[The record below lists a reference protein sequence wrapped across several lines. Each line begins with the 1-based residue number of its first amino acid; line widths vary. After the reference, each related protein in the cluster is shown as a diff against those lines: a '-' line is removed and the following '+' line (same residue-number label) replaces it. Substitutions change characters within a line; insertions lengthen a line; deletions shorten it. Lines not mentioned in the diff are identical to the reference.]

1 MKRLSALVLGLA
13 LCTVASAQGVT
24 IVAPVDRFVAPGERV
39 ELVFEL
45 SSSDPAQLEASA
57 FSDLGWLVSVDPDR
71 ITLDAATTAS
81 VTVTAEVPIDA
92 AAFSVERVTL
102 SLFDG
107 DAVTERIVELEVVE
121 FIDVR
126 LEAPTQA
133 NLGTDALRVTVTN
146 DGNSLRSLSVEL
158 LRADDDAVLA
168 RAGVSLTPGAAEV
181 VAFDLEDEGAFVV
194 RVTSARGV
202 EAERSV
208 QAVRFGTPEPAPFG
222 LSGFVSAGFDID
234 DGWGATV
241 GLRGPLSDFSRV
253 DARFDAPNWRSSF
266 AAVTLERGTV
276 RVGAGSSAPFG
287 LDLPREFGVLATYD
301 HDGVGVGG
309 MIGITA
315 NEELAAYAAAS
326 YATGGASVAAGAGVR
341 AGDPVASLTSSYR
354 ASDWGIGLNARYR
367 QERLDARLTGD
378 VRIEGTTTNLR
389 AELRDGFTTR
399 ARADVEARFR
409 TGPTTV
415 SGLVTAPIGPTAAW
429 DWRAGLTH
437 TFDVELPGTLTGAL
451 QAGARESFARVTYR
465 TSIGPEWQST
475 NTAGVR
481 YDTTGFGVTLDS
493 LWAWRGDQTF
503 SFDTR
508 LTYYPALPR
517 ITGVTRVRIGLVEEP
532 VSLNLNAAWNI
543 GNRTLGVDADLSI
556 GAGDWDVDL
565 AGGVR
570 YAYARPSNP
579 WAFEASV
586 TLTYSFDVPVSGGVT
601 DAMGGRRLGTLIGV
615 VTVDGRPLSDVVVS
629 AGRFHAITD
638 VYGRFELTMP
648 PASYRVSLDRTS
660 LPSGVTFEPGT
671 TATIEVVLR
680 ETSEVAFVGSQG
692 D

>member
-556 GAGDWDVDL
+556 GEGDWDLDL

-586 TLTYSFDVPVSGGVT
+586 TLTYRFDVPVSDGVT
-601 DAMGGRRLGTLIGV
+601 EAMGGRRLGTLIGV

-629 AGRFHAITD
+629 AGRFRAITD
-638 VYGRFELTMP
+638 ADGRFELTMP
-648 PASYRVSLDRTS
+648 PASYRVTLDGTT
-660 LPSGVTFEPGT
+660 LPSGVTFADGT

-680 ETSEVAFVGSQG
+680 ETSEVVFEGLR
-692 D
+692 